1 MCLSCHV
8 VLFPR
13 RRRPGDTPLVICVRP
28 IVVRGC
34 RDQEHDCK
42 IEGYIAAEVVL
53 ADRIAGLVYSEAT

>member
-1 MCLSCHV
+1 M
-8 VLFPR
+8 
-13 RRRPGDTPLVICVRP
+13 ICVRP

-53 ADRIAGLVYSEAT
+53 ADHSAGLAYSEAT